1 LAAASGFCTLSACV
15 QILAAKSKIAALIQ
29 VLSDMDAIATGF
41 IEVICALVVLYI
53 LLRETFAT
61 PRELEL
67 RLAARFRRQES

>member
-1 LAAASGFCTLSACV
+1 
-15 QILAAKSKIAALIQ
+15 
-29 VLSDMDAIATGF
+29 MDAIATGF